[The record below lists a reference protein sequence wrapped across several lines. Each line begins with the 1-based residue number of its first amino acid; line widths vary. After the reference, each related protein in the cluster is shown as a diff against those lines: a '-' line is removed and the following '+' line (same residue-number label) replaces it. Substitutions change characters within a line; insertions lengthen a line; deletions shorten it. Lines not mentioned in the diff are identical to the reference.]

1 MTVIEEVLNA
11 GLEDVAV
18 AAVFDPEAVN
28 LMAEAGVGREISLDL
43 GGKADMPSINK
54 KGKPLRLKGIVK
66 TLTNGEWIVR
76 GPMYT
81 GVKVSMGNTA
91 VLEVGGIEIVITSK
105 HHEPWDTGVFT
116 SVGIQ
121 PDKKRYLLLKSRIHY
136 RAGFEQLAK
145 NTITCDGEGVTTSDN
160 NLLDFRK
167 VRRPIYPL
175 DNINEP

>member
-1 MTVIEEVLNA
+1 MVIEEVLNA

-18 AAVFDPEAVN
+18 AAVYDPEAVN
-28 LMAEAGVGREISLDL
+28 LMAETGVGREISLDL

-91 VLEVGGIEIVITSK
+91 VLEVEGIEIVITSK

>member
-1 MTVIEEVLNA
+1 MYKRQALTYAKSLKNGPTILLDHADNVGSGGTQDVMTVIEEVLNA

-18 AAVFDPEAVN
+18 AAVYDPEAVN

-91 VLEVGGIEIVITSK
+91 VLEVEGIEICLLYTS
-105 HHEPWDTGVFT
+105 P
-116 SVGIQ
+116 S
-121 PDKKRYLLLKSRIHY
+121 PR
-136 RAGFEQLAK
+136 
-145 NTITCDGEGVTTSDN
+145 
-160 NLLDFRK
+160 DFG
-167 VRRPIYPL
+167 
-175 DNINEP
+175 